1 MAHATKKDTKLRI
14 QELFLRVSLILTS
27 QANHAH
33 FCSTKVVQHAKQC
46 LLPTGFLSPLDP
58 QGTFGFYSCTVVS
71 ISSHTCQPAALTI
84 PSIPWGKS
92 RTIPLWRTHLVWPEL
107 MNWSIMHC
115 AVLWKS
121 PNWASQHTKALG
133 LAIAKPSSKPENQ
146 TSRRIRKETGW
157 ELLISHW
164 KRK

>member
-33 FCSTKVVQHAKQC
+33 FCSTKAVQHAKQC

-71 ISSHTCQPAALTI
+71 ISLPHMPASSSHHSFHSMRQEQDNPIVTNP
-84 PSIPWGKS
+84 
-92 RTIPLWRTHLVWPEL
+92 
-107 MNWSIMHC
+107 
-115 AVLWKS
+115 
-121 PNWASQHTKALG
+121 LG
-133 LAIAKPSSKPENQ
+133 LAGADELVYDALCCIVEVTKLGLPAHQGIGTCHSKAKFK
-146 TSRRIRKETGW
+146 T
-157 ELLISHW
+157 
-164 KRK
+164 